1 MPDLSRLAPI
11 LLALAG
17 TVARPVLVHPAAV
30 EPELLPVRPTAPADG
45 AVIAAEPDPPKIK
58 LAWAIPREPVPVR
71 FFVEVVAIGEGRPR
85 EVFAAYVDQ
94 PPVDVALSGGTAD
107 YAWRVYTVGRDVAAY
122 ALSGWE
128 RFSLQIKK

>member
-1 MPDLSRLAPI
+1 MPELSRLAPI

-17 TVARPVLVHPAAV
+17 AGAQPAPAHPVA
-30 EPELLPVRPTAPADG
+30 EPELLPVRPTAPANG
-45 AVIAAEPDPPKIK
+45 AVIAAESDPLEVK
-58 LAWAIPREPVPVR
+58 LTWTIPREPVPVR
-71 FFVEVVAIGEGRPR
+71 FFVEVVAIGEGSRR

-94 PPVDVALSGGTAD
+94 PPLDVALAGGTAD

-128 RFSLQIKK
+128 RFSLQITK

>member
-1 MPDLSRLAPI
+1 VPDLRRLAPV

-17 TVARPVLVHPAAV
+17 IAAPPAPACPAA
-30 EPELLPVRPTAPADG
+30 EPELLPVRPTTPADR
-45 AVIAAEPDPPKIK
+45 AMIVAETDPLEVR
-58 LAWAIPREPVPVR
+58 LAWITPREPVPVR
-71 FFVEVVAIGEGRPR
+71 FFVEVVAIGDGGPR

-94 PPVDVALSGGTAD
+94 PPVDVALAGGTAD

-128 RFSLQIKK
+128 RFSLQVTK

>member
-1 MPDLSRLAPI
+1 VPELSRLAPI

-17 TVARPVLVHPAAV
+17 AAAPPAPAHPAGA
-30 EPELLPVRPTAPADG
+30 EPELLPVRPTEPANG
-45 AVIAAEPDPPKIK
+45 AVIGAETDPLKVK
-58 LAWAIPREPVPVR
+58 LAWSIPQEPVPVR
-71 FFVEVVAIGEGRPR
+71 FFVEVLAIGQDRPR

-94 PPVDVALSGGTAD
+94 PPVDVALAPVTAD

-128 RFSLQIKK
+128 RFSLQTTK

>member
-1 MPDLSRLAPI
+1 MPELSRLAPI

-17 TVARPVLVHPAAV
+17 AAAGSVPAHPVAT
-30 EPELLPVRPTAPADG
+30 EPELIPARPIAPADH
-45 AVIAAEPDPPKIK
+45 AVIAAEVDPLEVR
-58 LAWAIPREPVPVR
+58 LAWAIPREPMPVR

-94 PPVDVALSGGTAD
+94 PSVNIALAAGTAN

-128 RFSLQIKK
+128 RFSLRTAK